1 MNAEKFEELLK
12 SAERILAPLEYK
24 PLIVFDD
31 TLGLS
36 LLVRLWPGKACLI
49 TLKEFNWSDITGE
62 LTLAK
67 DQIIAILVGNGKK
80 TSENSENRLPL
91 SDTGS

>member
-12 SAERILAPLEYK
+12 SAERIFAPLDYRPSIIFSDK
-24 PLIVFDD
+24 H
-31 TLGLS
+31 GLS
-36 LLVRLWPGKACLI
+36 LQITITPAQAYLI
-49 TLKEFNWSDITGE
+49 TLKDLNWSDITGE
-62 LTLAK
+62 LALAK

-91 SDTGS
+91 PDTGS